1 MDDIDDF
8 RNRIGL
14 AADLSC
20 WSGINLEE
28 RYMKIKTREKT
39 DNQEEQV
46 IYEEKRVEPQMA
58 VPYARETE
66 QKMETPDK
74 YNKPGEFQKEIEV
87 DLEELR
93 ETAIKLLPTA
103 DKISKDDFVVVC
115 DKAIEM
121 AYIFQKV
128 FEQKIE
134 V

>member
-1 MDDIDDF
+1 MDDVDDF
-8 RNRIGL
+8 RNGN

-66 QKMETPDK
+66 QKTEAPNK